1 MKHTLLAVLIG
12 LGLLALNVAIASAN
26 GGVVWGN

>member
-1 MKHTLLAVLIG
+1 MKHKLMAGLSA
-12 LGLLALNVAIASAN
+12 LGLLVLNMAIASAN